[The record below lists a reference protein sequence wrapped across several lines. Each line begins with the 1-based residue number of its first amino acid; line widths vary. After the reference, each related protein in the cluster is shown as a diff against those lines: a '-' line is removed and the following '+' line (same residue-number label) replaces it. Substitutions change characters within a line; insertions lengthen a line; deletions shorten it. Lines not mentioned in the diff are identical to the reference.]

1 MQHNTWLQQIS
12 LFRSARCGIWKASSS
27 SARGLTVFS
36 SVVCLLL
43 GLSQTFGHGSVGD
56 PISRVYRIFLE
67 NPQSPDR
74 PVSTAAI
81 AVGGTQPFY
90 DWSEV
95 NRLAP
100 NYASG
105 DLAAYRLLI
114 PDGQLASV
122 GREKYAGLDLVRDDW
137 PATPVNAGPYPVVF
151 DAHVPHDPSYFK
163 AFISRPGWGPDQ
175 PLGWD
180 DLELLEGPEDF
191 VRDGALYRFSVAFPP
206 EPAITCCLWFGNGS
220 IRQGK
225 FFSL

>member
-1 MQHNTWLQQIS
+1 MNGGRELIS
-12 LFRSARCGIWKASSS
+12 LVAEMQD
-27 SARGLTVFS
+27 LTQYRKENWT
-36 SVVCLLL
+36 
-43 GLSQTFGHGSVGD
+43 GTFEE
-56 PISRVYRIFLE
+56 Y
-67 NPQSPDR
+67 
-74 PVSTAAI
+74 
-81 AVGGTQPFY
+81 
-90 DWSEV
+90 
-95 NRLAP
+95 
-100 NYASG
+100 
-105 DLAAYRLLI
+105 
-114 PDGQLASV
+114 
-122 GREKYAGLDLVRDDW
+122 LDLVRDDW

-225 FFSL
+225 SFSL